1 MIVYIYI
8 YMYLSLSL
16 SLPLF
21 LQVHLQAAVG
31 EREAAE
37 SAARRGEKQR

>member
-1 MIVYIYI
+1 MYKYIYI
-8 YMYLSLSL
+8 SLSL
-16 SLPLF
+16 SFSLF

>member
-1 MIVYIYI
+1 M
-8 YMYLSLSL
+8 SLSL
-16 SLPLF
+16 FLYVHLPKLTTSV
-21 LQVHLQAAVG
+21 QLQAAVG